1 MVLVSSAHTNIMIFT
16 TWEEIYYLHET
27 WDYHISAQS
36 MLSAWKKA
44 WVLSYPLSAQR
55 RLWSDLADAQ
65 ADLHSEDWSD
75 WADAQADLSIRWA
88 HSHFVDFVMRW
99 LISEFFSNWSLMP
112 FNLFLTLR
120 SISGFNKR
128 LTPQACFKKNIC
140 HMASRLT
147 V

>member
-1 MVLVSSAHTNIMIFT
+1 MVLVLSAHTNIMIFT

-36 MLSAWKKA
+36 MLSAWRK
-44 WVLSYPLSAQR
+44 LGF
-55 RLWSDLADAQ
+55 LATHWA
-65 ADLHSEDWSD
+65 HSEDSD
-75 WADAQADLSIRWA
+75 QTWQMPRLICTAKTDLTGRMPRLIWVFAGR
-88 HSHFVDFVMRW
+88 SHFVDFVMRW

-128 LTPQACFKKNIC
+128 LTPQACFKKIIC